1 MVVPGRPRVDAGK
14 TSSPD
19 IVQRNSETAVSPA
32 FSNQSLLPCQHQ
44 QLCVRRQNF
53 TNGILEL
60 PPGFNTPAH
69 FLDQMLG
76 NVLDVFP
83 AVSHKGQR
91 PDQVPL
97 ALGTVTICL
106 ATAQMLLGEGAG

>member
-14 TSSPD
+14 IPSPD

-53 TNGILEL
+53 TDGILKL
-60 PPGFNTPAH
+60 PPRFNTPAH
-69 FLDQMLG
+69 LLDQMLW
-76 NVLDVFP
+76 NVLHVLL
-83 AVSHKGQR
+83 AVDHECQR
-91 PDQVPL
+91 PERVPFAVGAMAVRLL
-97 ALGTVTICL
+97 A
-106 ATAQMLLGEGAG
+106 A